1 MVNFFVNLTGHMESA
16 SQRGTQKAGGTLFL
30 GVSVQT
36 FLGKTSIR
44 INRLSE
50 EEPLSPTWVDIIQ
63 SFEGLSES
71 KGRGRMKS
79 LSILE
84 LRHPSIF
91 PVLGHWSFG
100 FLCLRDVHLCPSCF
114 SSLWQTEWHLTGSP
128 AHRWQTA
135 RLFGHST
142 KANSYIYPVT

>member
-71 KGRGRMKS
+71 KGRGRMKY

-91 PVLGHWSFG
+91 PVLG

-114 SSLWQTEWHLTGSP
+114 SSLLPQTE
-128 AHRWQTA
+128 
-135 RLFGHST
+135 
-142 KANSYIYPVT
+142 